1 MKALAV
7 IAGTVTIGASEE
19 TEAMT
24 TVNIP
29 ICIRYEVSTITMS
42 EDAIKHAVEQAI
54 TRLAHDV
61 RHKLKLMKGRL

>member
-7 IAGTVTIGASEE
+7 IAGTVTVGASEE
-19 TEAMT
+19 LETMT
-24 TVNIP
+24 TINIP

-42 EDAIKHAVEQAI
+42 EEALKHAIEQAI
-54 TRLAHDV
+54 SRLANDV